1 MCSVNHEPF
10 ELRSVDLFL
19 NELKERR
26 EFRPRACVVR
36 SMLSESFLEYGR
48 SREYDINLEEV
59 RADNPKVS
67 RLFESH

>member
-1 MCSVNHEPF
+1 
-10 ELRSVDLFL
+10 
-19 NELKERR
+19 
-26 EFRPRACVVR
+26 
-36 SMLSESFLEYGR
+36 MLSESFLEYGR